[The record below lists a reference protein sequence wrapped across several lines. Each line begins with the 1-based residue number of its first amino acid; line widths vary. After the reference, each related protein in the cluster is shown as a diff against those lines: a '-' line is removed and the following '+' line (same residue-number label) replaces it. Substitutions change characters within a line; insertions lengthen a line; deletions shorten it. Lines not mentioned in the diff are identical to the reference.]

1 MDDYY
6 KQDEIQKWE
15 FEELN
20 HGFSMN
26 AKHLLPA
33 GSMINL
39 SSECGSETYYI
50 PRYFY
55 REERK

>member
-6 KQDEIQKWE
+6 KQDEIRKWE

-33 GSMINL
+33 GSMISL
-39 SSECGSETYYI
+39 SSDCEPETYYI
-50 PRYFY
+50 PSYFY